1 MEDISTLVDRIA
13 KEVLKRMEAC
23 FAKVLLIGEGESVK
37 DELDKAG
44 ILYEYHS
51 DYSDDLALDNYE
63 HIIIDGM
70 SNFHLVTSA
79 LLVPGT
85 NISKLILKARL
96 TGKKVYVE
104 KNSLEYKKYEG
115 TIDKGLKEKFE
126 CYEKTVASY
135 GVQFS
140 NAQDIVKSVKGN
152 CENTIAVD
160 EESSVEKYREE
171 ECCILDKKLITEQD
185 LRKFVQKGHK
195 KIRIGNKSIIT
206 PLAKDYI
213 KIHNI
218 CLFKE

>member
-1 MEDISTLVDRIA
+1 MEDISTLIDKIV
-13 KEVLKRMEAC
+13 KEVLKRLETC
-23 FAKVLLIGEGESVK
+23 YAKVLLIGQGESVRH
-37 DELDKAG
+37 ELDKAG
-44 ILYEYHS
+44 ICYECHS
-51 DYSDDLALDNYE
+51 DYHDDLDLDNYD

-104 KNSLEYKKYEG
+104 KSSLEYKKYEG
-115 TIDKGLKEKFE
+115 TIDKGLKEKLE
-126 CYEKTVASY
+126 RYEKTIAGY
-135 GVQFS
+135 GVQFLS
-140 NAQDIVKSVKGN
+140 VQDIVKVVKSSF
-152 CENTIAVD
+152 ENATAVS
-160 EESSVEKYREE
+160 EECWEGKYSEE
-171 ECCILDKKLITEQD
+171 ECCVLDKKLITEQD
-185 LRKFVQKGHK
+185 LKKLVQKGHRK
-195 KIRIGNKSIIT
+195 VKIGNKSIIT